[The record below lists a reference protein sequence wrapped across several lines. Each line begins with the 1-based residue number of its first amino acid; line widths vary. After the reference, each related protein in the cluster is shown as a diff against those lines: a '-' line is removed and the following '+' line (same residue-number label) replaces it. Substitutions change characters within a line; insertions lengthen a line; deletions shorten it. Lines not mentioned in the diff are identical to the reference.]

1 MRLRDFFVAFV
12 FAFAG
17 GAFAFTLQD
26 SEVDPSPDWPQWG
39 GPNRDF
45 KVSSTGLAEA
55 WPEEGPPMLW
65 RRPLGDGYSA
75 IVSDGKTL
83 YTMYRHSTG
92 AGAGR
97 EVVIA
102 LDAETGQTSW
112 EYAYREPLSE
122 KMDTHYGPG
131 PHSTPLIA
139 GDRLFAV
146 GAMGKLHALDSQTGQ
161 LLWSRDLY
169 NEFSMQRIGMKTN
182 RGYSSSPMAYGDNL
196 ILPIGGEG
204 QAVVAFRQ
212 SDGSVA
218 WQRHDFLLSP
228 SSPLLIDVN
237 GQEQLIL
244 FMAAEIIGLNPENG
258 DLYWSHPHKTDYDLN
273 ISMPVWGEDNL
284 LYVSSAYGSGS
295 RVVELKQENGVTS
308 VRELWFSKRM
318 RIHFGSTIRLG
329 DVVYGSSG
337 HLGPAFLMGVDV
349 KTGQVLWRQRGLAK
363 AQIVFADDKFLIVDE
378 DGTLALVRPGE
389 KDAKILSQVEL
400 LESRAWTAPT
410 LVRTHLYLRDRKS
423 IMALDLAP

>member
-1 MRLRDFFVAFV
+1 
-12 FAFAG
+12 
-17 GAFAFTLQD
+17 
-26 SEVDPSPDWPQWG
+26 
-39 GPNRDF
+39 
-45 KVSSTGLAEA
+45 
-55 WPEEGPPMLW
+55 
-65 RRPLGDGYSA
+65 
-75 IVSDGKTL
+75 
-83 YTMYRHSTG
+83 
-92 AGAGR
+92 
-97 EVVIA
+97 
-102 LDAETGQTSW
+102 
-112 EYAYREPLSE
+112 
-122 KMDTHYGPG
+122 
-131 PHSTPLIA
+131 
-139 GDRLFAV
+139 
-146 GAMGKLHALDSQTGQ
+146 
-161 LLWSRDLY
+161 
-169 NEFSMQRIGMKTN
+169 
-182 RGYSSSPMAYGDNL
+182 MAYGDNL
-196 ILPIGGEG
+196 FLPIGGEG
-204 QAVVAFRQ
+204 QAVVPFRQ

-218 WQRHDFLLSP
+218 WQRHDFQLSP

-284 LYVSSAYGSGS
+284 LYVSSAYDSGS

-308 VRELWFSKRM
+308 VREPWFSKRM

-378 DGTLALVRPGE
+378 DGTLALVRPGK
-389 KDAKILSQVEL
+389 KDLNILSKVEL
-400 LESRAWTAPT
+400 LESRAWTVPT